1 MQIAIKSNEI
11 PLYSYT
17 LFQVIPIFFTTTHH
31 NYARWMSLYALD
43 LFNIKQKNPAI
54 CQMLQNVGFSV
65 NRTGNFFAEVGV
77 DIALEQ
83 TINASAKNRF

>member
-1 MQIAIKSNEI
+1 
-11 PLYSYT
+11 
-17 LFQVIPIFFTTTHH
+17 
-31 NYARWMSLYALD
+31 MSLYALD

-54 CQMLQNVGFSV
+54 YQMLQNVGFSI